1 MNSLNTQL
9 GANSSFLQV
18 DPSQNTQTGSNQGN
32 QGISEKQLDQLLTQ
46 LIMALLQQSNNAD
59 EGQGQGGTSGS
70 GQGGNPQQA
79 GQSNGSPSQ
88 YTQMLMN
95 IVGDI
100 LQAQNGGGFG
110 GGAGGG
116 FGGGLGVS
124 LASDTGSMQ

>member
-9 GANSSFLQV
+9 GANSSFFQV
-18 DPSQNTQTGSNQGN
+18 DPGQNTQSSPNQGN

-46 LIMALLQQSNNAD
+46 LIMALLQQSNNA
-59 EGQGQGGTSGS
+59 EQGQGQGQGGDSG
-70 GQGGNPQQA
+70 GQGGNPRQA

-88 YTQMLMN
+88 YTQALMN

-100 LQAQNGGGFG
+100 LQAQNGFI
-110 GGAGGG
+110 
-116 FGGGLGVS
+116 LVTS

>member
-1 MNSLNTQL
+1 MNPLNTQI
-9 GANSSFLQV
+9 GANSSFLQF
-18 DPSQNTQTGSNQGN
+18 DPSQHTQFGPNQCN

-46 LIMALLQQSNNAD
+46 LIMALLQQSNNAQ
-59 EGQGQGGTSGS
+59 QGQDQGGDSGC
-70 GQGGNPQQA
+70 QGGNQRA
-79 GQSNGSPSQ
+79 WQSNGSPSQ

-110 GGAGGG
+110 GGAGGD

>member
-1 MNSLNTQL
+1 MMNSLNTQL
-9 GANSSFLQV
+9 GANSSFFQV
-18 DPSQNTQTGSNQGN
+18 DPSQYTQSGSNQGN
-32 QGISEKQLDQLLTQ
+32 QGISEKQLDKLLTQ
-46 LIMALLQQSNNAD
+46 LIMALLQQSDNA
-59 EGQGQGGTSGS
+59 EQGQGQGQCGDSG
-70 GQGGNPQQA
+70 GQGGNPQQV

-110 GGAGGG
+110 GG
-116 FGGGLGVS
+116 LGTSLGTS

>member
-1 MNSLNTQL
+1 MVNSLNPAAQT
-9 GANSSFLQV
+9 GFNSSFFQV
-18 DPSQNTQTGSNQGN
+18 GSNQGPQSYWSRGNQTNQCN

-46 LIMALLQQSNNAD
+46 LIIALLQQSNNA
-59 EGQGQGGTSGS
+59 
-70 GQGGNPQQA
+70 QQA

-100 LQAQNGGGFG
+100 LQARNGGGFG
-110 GGAGGG
+110 GGAGGD